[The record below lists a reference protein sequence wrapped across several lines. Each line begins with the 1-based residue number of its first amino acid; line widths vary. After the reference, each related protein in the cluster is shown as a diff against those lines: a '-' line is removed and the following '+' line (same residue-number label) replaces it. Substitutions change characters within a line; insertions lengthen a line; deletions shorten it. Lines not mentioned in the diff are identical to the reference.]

1 MHVVKK
7 RDHVAIVMVDP
18 ALSAG
23 DREELESL
31 KQLCTDLQAE
41 GYVHIV
47 LDMAEVEHA
56 PSLVLGSII
65 VLQKRIRTRDG
76 ELALLHPTER
86 LQRILEITKMSKIF
100 RIYTDEEEALKALVG
115 SR

>member
-7 RDHVAIVMVDP
+7 REDVAVVTLDP
-18 ALSAG
+18 ALAQG
-23 DREELESL
+23 DKDELGAL
-31 KQLCTDLQAE
+31 KQLCTDLQDE
-41 GYVHIV
+41 GCAHIV

-65 VLQKRIRTRDG
+65 VLQKRIRSQDG
-76 ELALLHPTER
+76 ELAIVRPTER
-86 LQRILEITKMSKIF
+86 LKRILEITKMNKIIH
-100 RIYTDEEEALKALVG
+100 IYTTEDEAVEALVR